1 MKKKAILISA
11 VIAVVC
17 AAVVVGASFALFSKR
32 SDVETYLSAGE
43 LNATL
48 VRTDLKGV
56 FVDENGILGK
66 EKTVDTDVDL
76 TNTDSASGSAFM
88 FGDETSP
95 VYNVPGVWE
104 EATLQLTNTGN
115 VAFDSS
121 IVFSYTGTAPKAGTP
136 EYVLA
141 SKLVVTVSD
150 NTRTLKTG
158 TLAQIISGGV
168 IDLNARQLAS
178 QSYAFK
184 IKIELPYE
192 SEVVDDGTGNTIMNA
207 NLKFTFTVTATQTV
221 EDGAITE

>member
-1 MKKKAILISA
+1 MVSA
-11 VIAVVC
+11 VIAVLC
-17 AAVVVGASFALFSKR
+17 AAIVVGASFALFSQNA
-32 SDVETYLSAGE
+32 SVETYLSAGE
-43 LNATL
+43 LSAAL
-48 VRTDLKGV
+48 VRTDLSGQ
-56 FVDENGILGK
+56 FVDKNGILGT
-66 EKTVDTDVDL
+66 ETTVDEDVNL
-76 TNTDSASGSAFM
+76 TALDNTTNAAFS
-88 FGDETSP
+88 FGDDVSP

-104 EATLQLTNTGN
+104 EAAFSLTNSGN
-115 VAFDSS
+115 VAFDSALQFAF
-121 IVFSYTGTAPKAGTP
+121 VDEAPEEGTP

>member
-76 TNTDSASGSAFM
+76 TTTDSASGSAFM
-88 FGDETSP
+88 FGDESSP

-136 EYVLA
+136 EYLLA
-141 SKLVVTVSD
+141 SKLKITVSSSEG
-150 NTRTLKTG
+150 TVIKTDS
-158 TLAQIISGGV
+158 LAEVVSAGKIELDS
-168 IDLNARQLAS
+168 AQLAGEK
-178 QSYAFK
+178 YVFK
-184 IKIELPYE
+184 IKVELPYE
-192 SEVVDDGTGNTIMNA
+192 ADVTDNGTAGSTIMNA
-207 NLKFTFTVTATQTV
+207 ALKFTFTINAVQATAQ
-221 EDGAITE
+221 

>member
-76 TNTDSASGSAFM
+76 TTTDSASGSAFM
-88 FGDETSP
+88 FGDESSP
-95 VYNVPGVWE
+95 VYNVPGV
-104 EATLQLTNTGN
+104 ADQHGQRG
-115 VAFDSS
+115 F
-121 IVFSYTGTAPKAGTP
+121 
-136 EYVLA
+136 
-141 SKLVVTVSD
+141 
-150 NTRTLKTG
+150 
-158 TLAQIISGGV
+158 
-168 IDLNARQLAS
+168 
-178 QSYAFK
+178 
-184 IKIELPYE
+184 
-192 SEVVDDGTGNTIMNA
+192 
-207 NLKFTFTVTATQTV
+207 
-221 EDGAITE
+221 